1 MDTYQLTLFLLETFL
16 LFGIPVGLI
25 LLDRKYFNKR
35 LYILG
40 LVFCVTLV
48 LAVLKNWP
56 QDTMGFTSI
65 TSYQLLWYCSALALG
80 SILLYLADKVF
91 IKKNQRVDFEV
102 VLSSVA
108 LSFAQEFIFNA
119 YYLTTA
125 SVLFGVVG
133 GLFVLGLMFA
143 IVHQTFER
151 SLESFG
157 LSFVSG
163 IFLGTVFILIPNIYL
178 ATLVHA
184 TLNIQALKY
193 RLPGIGPSLRQ
204 FER

>member
-108 LSFAQEFIFNA
+108 LSFAQEFIFNMKIQKTRRKGFLRDFLWLILPA
-119 YYLTTA
+119 IRLCYQNTTGCISCAPSGA
-125 SVLFGVVG
+125 STILPLIARRRTVG
-133 GLFVLGLMFA
+133 F
-143 IVHQTFER
+143 
-151 SLESFG
+151 
-157 LSFVSG
+157 
-163 IFLGTVFILIPNIYL
+163 
-178 ATLVHA
+178 
-184 TLNIQALKY
+184 
-193 RLPGIGPSLRQ
+193 
-204 FER
+204 